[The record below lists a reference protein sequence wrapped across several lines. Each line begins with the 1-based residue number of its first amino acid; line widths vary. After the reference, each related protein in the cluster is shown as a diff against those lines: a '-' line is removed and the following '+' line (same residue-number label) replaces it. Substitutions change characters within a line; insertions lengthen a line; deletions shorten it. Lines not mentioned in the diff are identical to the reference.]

1 MLVQTP
7 RLDCSPLGDARRLAP
22 HRSRTRGKAFSDQ
35 FDSWDLAVNRP
46 AISCHPWP
54 LDNEAVR
61 EPAPNEEPRVDTIGT
76 VSWREAL
83 TDLCRLLGS
92 TVTGYCR
99 AGQQGIRVR
108 LGSWTAG
115 WLDCGRAG
123 CPGVGKR

>member
-7 RLDCSPLGDARRLAP
+7 QLDCSPLGDARRLAP

-61 EPAPNEEPRVDTIGT
+61 EPAPNEEPR
-76 VSWREAL
+76 
-83 TDLCRLLGS
+83 S
-92 TVTGYCR
+92 TPSER
-99 AGQQGIRVR
+99 SAGAKHSQIFAA
-108 LGSWTAG
+108 S
-115 WLDCGRAG
+115 
-123 CPGVGKR
+123 